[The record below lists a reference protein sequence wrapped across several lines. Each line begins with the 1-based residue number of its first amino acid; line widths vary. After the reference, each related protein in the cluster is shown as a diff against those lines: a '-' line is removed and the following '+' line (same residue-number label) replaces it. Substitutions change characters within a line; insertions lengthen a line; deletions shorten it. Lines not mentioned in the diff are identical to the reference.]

1 MSCKPLGAIEE
12 MCINV
17 YGLRTVTPNEAVHCR
32 FYAFKNT
39 AASHFAMDKSAL
51 IALVITALL
60 LRSQSITL

>member
-32 FYAFKNT
+32 F
-39 AASHFAMDKSAL
+39 L
-51 IALVITALL
+51 CI
-60 LRSQSITL
+60 